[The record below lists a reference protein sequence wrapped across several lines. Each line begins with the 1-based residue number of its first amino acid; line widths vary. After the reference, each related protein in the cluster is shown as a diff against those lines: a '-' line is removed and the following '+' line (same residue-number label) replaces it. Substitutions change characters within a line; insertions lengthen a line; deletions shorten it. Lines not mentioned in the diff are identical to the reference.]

1 MHCITLIYGK
11 KGWKTQGKDYKKLID
26 EEFEQYFGRTYAD
39 SPDIDGRVWIATD
52 EPIREGQFV
61 TVTIDGC
68 IEGDLSGY
76 IAEE

>member
-1 MHCITLIYGK
+1 M
-11 KGWKTQGKDYKKLID
+11 
-26 EEFEQYFGRTYAD
+26 EQFYGRTYAD
-39 SPDIDGRVWIATD
+39 SPDIDGRVWIASD
-52 EPIREGQFV
+52 EPLREGDFI